1 VGAGRCPT
9 GARSLESADTRNL
22 NWDVHRI
29 DGVIDYYETGAR
41 GNCASAPIRFG
52 VSR

>member
-1 VGAGRCPT
+1 VRAAWNLRIRG
-9 GARSLESADTRNL
+9 NL